1 MLIKIFIILI
11 IISPNA
17 QKKNKM
23 AFDFYLN
30 LPPII
35 SFEYIN
41 TIEKN
46 ISIPAHANVLPN
58 VIIYKLFD
66 SKAMIKPAIEKY
78 HAKIN
83 TFLLP
88 IVSDITPNIKAKNPA
103 ITIKNPYVSYF
114 KELLSQ
120 YN

>member
-1 MLIKIFIILI
+1 MNIFIIFI

-17 QKKNKM
+17 QKKNKI

-35 SFEYIN
+35 SFEYIK

-46 ISIPAHANVLPN
+46 ISIPAQANVLPN

-66 SKAMIKPAIEKY
+66 IKAITKPAIEKY
-78 HAKIN
+78 HAKIK

-88 IVSDITPNIKAKNPA
+88 IVSDITPKINAKNPA
-103 ITIKNPYVSYF
+103 TTIKNP
-114 KELLSQ
+114 
-120 YN
+120 

>member
-1 MLIKIFIILI
+1 MNIFIIFI

-17 QKKNKM
+17 QKKNKI

-35 SFEYIN
+35 SFEYIK

-46 ISIPAHANVLPN
+46 ISIPAQANVLPN

-66 SKAMIKPAIEKY
+66 INAITKPAIEKY
-78 HAKIN
+78 HPKIN

-88 IVSDITPNIKAKNPA
+88 IVSDITPKINAKNPA
-103 ITIKNPYVSYF
+103 TTIKNP
-114 KELLSQ
+114 
-120 YN
+120 